1 MNAAPVLCHV
11 RAQNADQATGLNN
24 IKKPG
29 PPIRKHRA
37 APVATLSILFTP
49 PPPGELRY
57 CTRGEASRPVHVGV
71 QCTHCWVPQLDP
83 WCGVCVLAPAWGR
96 RAQLPRFR
104 IAVRPPRLDL
114 HHRGACRLVVPR
126 QRQPQPTARRPC
138 AWMLLLLMLW
148 LRFWNPVVT
157 KESHPQLRL
166 LLPPPCHGY
175 VTKSMTA

>member
-1 MNAAPVLCHV
+1 MAGGKERTDEEKMNAAPVLCHV

-49 PPPGELRY
+49 SPPLGELRY

-71 QCTHCWVPQLDP
+71 QCTHSWVPQLDP

-96 RAQLPRFR
+96 RAQLQGSASPS
-104 IAVRPPRLDL
+104 V
-114 HHRGACRLVVPR
+114 
-126 QRQPQPTARRPC
+126 
-138 AWMLLLLMLW
+138 W
-148 LRFWNPVVT
+148 LGWICIT
-157 KESHPQLRL
+157 GELA
-166 LLPPPCHGY
+166 GW
-175 VTKSMTA
+175 

>member
-11 RAQNADQATGLNN
+11 RAQNAYQATGFNN

-49 PPPGELRY
+49 PPPGELQY

-71 QCTHCWVPQLDP
+71 QCTHSWVPQLHP

-104 IAVRPPRLDL
+104 VAVRLPRLDL

-126 QRQPQPTARRPC
+126 QAR
-138 AWMLLLLMLW
+138 MLLLLMLW

-157 KESHPQLRL
+157 KPTHSCVFCCRRHGTGTL
-166 LLPPPCHGY
+166 LNP
-175 VTKSMTA
+175 